1 MKSVFLLLIIII
13 IRCKNDFASD
23 KLKIGFSQGLGNHP
37 WRDAMNHSMKIQ
49 ASLYSDIDLRIL
61 KAEGSIKKQTE
72 DIQKMIDDKNDVIII
87 SPIDSKSLIPIIE
100 KLMLKIFL

>member
-1 MKSVFLLLIIII
+1 MKSISVFFYSLLFSLLFLG
-13 IRCKNDFASD
+13 CKNDIGSN

-49 ASLYSDIDLRIL
+49 ASLYSDIELKIL

-72 DIQKMIDDKNDVIII
+72 DIQI
-87 SPIDSKSLIPIIE
+87 
-100 KLMLKIFL
+100 KLLTKKQ